1 MSELVTA
8 LGLVLALEGLA
19 YAAAPGA
26 FKRMAAMMQALP
38 EDRLRIF
45 GVAAL
50 AVGTGLVWLARY
62 GLG

>member
-1 MSELVTA
+1 MSEIVTA

-26 FKRMAAMMQALP
+26 FKRMAAMMQTLP
-38 EDRLRIF
+38 DDRLRIF
-45 GVAAL
+45 GVIAL
-50 AVGTGLVWLARY
+50 AAGTGLVWLARY